1 MMVDE
6 PMTPY
11 AMYWVLFIVIA
22 IVSHSV
28 QLNLD
33 RKFKKYSQIPT
44 RDGLS
49 GHDVATRMLADHG
62 LTDVRVTCVEG
73 RLSDHY
79 NPETNTVNLSKDVYY
94 GRTMMA
100 AAVAAHECGHAVQ
113 HAKNYAPVQLR
124 SALVPVVQFSSQ
136 IVTFVLLAGIL
147 VVQTFPALMIAGIAL
162 FAMTT
167 LFSFVTLPVEVDASS
182 RALAWLK
189 HTSNNDSNTMTAA
202 QDALKAAAYTYVV
215 AAVSSLGT
223 LVYYIMIFI
232 SKYIS
237 FIPFYT
243 IPNEVSN

>member
-1 MMVDE
+1 ME
-6 PMTPY
+6 PYTIGMTPY
-11 AMYWVLFIVIA
+11 AFYWILFIFIA
-22 IVSHSV
+22 ILSHSV
-28 QLNLD
+28 QANLD

-44 RDGLS
+44 RDGS
-49 GHDVATRMLADHG
+49 TGHEVAQRMLADHG
-62 LTDVRVTCVEG
+62 LTDVRITCVEG
-73 RLSDHY
+73 QLSDHY

-113 HAKNYAPVQLR
+113 HAKKYAPVQMR

-136 IVTFVLLAGIL
+136 IVTWVLLMGIL
-147 VVQTFPALMIAGIAL
+147 VVETFPGLMIAGIVL
-162 FAMTT
+162 FALTT

-223 LVYYIMIFI
+223 LVYYIMIFL
-232 SKYIS
+232 SRRR
-237 FIPFYT
+237 
-243 IPNEVSN
+243 

>member
-1 MMVDE
+1 MI
-6 PMTPY
+6 PY
-11 AMYWVLFIVIA
+11 AFYWILFIFIA
-22 IVSHSV
+22 ILSHSV
-28 QLNLD
+28 QANLD

-62 LTDVRVTCVEG
+62 LTDVRVTCVDG

-189 HTSNNDSNTMTAA
+189 HTSNNDSDTMKAA

-223 LVYYIMIFI
+223 LVYYIMIFL
-232 SKYIS
+232 SRRR
-237 FIPFYT
+237 
-243 IPNEVSN
+243 

>member
-1 MMVDE
+1 MVNE

-28 QLNLD
+28 QANLD

-94 GRTMMA
+94 GRTMM
-100 AAVAAHECGHAVQ
+100 
-113 HAKNYAPVQLR
+113 R
-124 SALVPVVQFSSQ
+124 
-136 IVTFVLLAGIL
+136 
-147 VVQTFPALMIAGIAL
+147 
-162 FAMTT
+162 TT
-167 LFSFVTLPVEVDASS
+167 LPYSCARRWYLWCSS
-182 RALAWLK
+182 RHRL
-189 HTSNNDSNTMTAA
+189 
-202 QDALKAAAYTYVV
+202 
-215 AAVSSLGT
+215 
-223 LVYYIMIFI
+223 
-232 SKYIS
+232 
-237 FIPFYT
+237 
-243 IPNEVSN
+243 

>member
-73 RLSDHY
+73 LLSDHY

-223 LVYYIMIFI
+223 LVYYIMIFL
-232 SKYIS
+232 SRRR
-237 FIPFYT
+237 
-243 IPNEVSN
+243 

>member
-100 AAVAAHECGHAVQ
+100 AAVAAHGCGHAVQ

-223 LVYYIMIFI
+223 LVYYIMIFL
-232 SKYIS
+232 SRRR
-237 FIPFYT
+237 
-243 IPNEVSN
+243 

>member
-1 MMVDE
+1 MVDE

-223 LVYYIMIFI
+223 LVYYIMIFL
-232 SKYIS
+232 SRRR
-237 FIPFYT
+237 
-243 IPNEVSN
+243 

>member
-94 GRTMMA
+94 GRSMMA

-189 HTSNNDSNTMTAA
+189 HTSHNDSQTMTAA

-223 LVYYIMIFI
+223 LVYYIMIFL
-232 SKYIS
+232 SRRR
-237 FIPFYT
+237 
-243 IPNEVSN
+243 

>member
-1 MMVDE
+1 
-6 PMTPY
+6 
-11 AMYWVLFIVIA
+11 MYWVLFIVIA

-223 LVYYIMIFI
+223 LVYYIMIFL
-232 SKYIS
+232 SRRR
-237 FIPFYT
+237 
-243 IPNEVSN
+243 

>member
-1 MMVDE
+1 MI
-6 PMTPY
+6 PY
-11 AMYWVLFIVIA
+11 AFYWILFIFIA
-22 IVSHSV
+22 ILSHSV
-28 QLNLD
+28 QANLD

-44 RDGLS
+44 RDGSS
-49 GHDVATRMLADHG
+49 GRDVAQRMLADHG
-62 LTDVRVTCVEG
+62 LTDVRITCVEG
-73 RLSDHY
+73 QLSDHY

-147 VVQTFPALMIAGIAL
+147 VVQTFPALMLAGIVL
-162 FAMTT
+162 FALTT

-189 HTSNNDSNTMTAA
+189 HTSGNDSNTMTAA

-223 LVYYIMIFI
+223 LVYYIMIFL
-232 SKYIS
+232 SRRR
-237 FIPFYT
+237 
-243 IPNEVSN
+243 

>member
-1 MMVDE
+1 MMVNE

-223 LVYYIMIFI
+223 LVYYIMIFL
-232 SKYIS
+232 SRRR
-237 FIPFYT
+237 
-243 IPNEVSN
+243 

>member
-1 MMVDE
+1 MDPNVG
-6 PMTPY
+6 MTPY

-22 IVSHSV
+22 ILSHSV
-28 QLNLD
+28 QINLD

-44 RDGLS
+44 RDGSS
-49 GHDVATRMLADHG
+49 GREVAQRMLADHG
-62 LTDVRVTCVEG
+62 LTDVRITCVEG
-73 RLSDHY
+73 QLSDHY

-94 GRTMMA
+94 GRTLMA

-113 HAKNYAPVQLR
+113 HAKKYAPVQMR

-136 IVTFVLLAGIL
+136 IVTFVLLMGIL
-147 VVQTFPALMIAGIAL
+147 VVQTFPGLMIAGIVL
-162 FAMTT
+162 FALTT

-189 HTSNNDSNTMTAA
+189 HTSHNDSQTMTAA

-223 LVYYIMIFI
+223 LVYYIMIFL
-232 SKYIS
+232 SRRR
-237 FIPFYT
+237 
-243 IPNEVSN
+243 

>member
-1 MMVDE
+1 METYD
-6 PMTPY
+6 PYMTPY
-11 AMYWVLFIVIA
+11 ALYWVLFIVIA
-22 IVSHSV
+22 ILSHSV

-223 LVYYIMIFI
+223 LVYYIMIFL
-232 SKYIS
+232 SRRR
-237 FIPFYT
+237 
-243 IPNEVSN
+243 

>member
-1 MMVDE
+1 METYD
-6 PMTPY
+6 PYMTPY
-11 AMYWVLFIVIA
+11 ALYWVLFIVIA

-33 RKFKKYSQIPT
+33 RKFRKYSQIPT

-223 LVYYIMIFI
+223 LVYYIMIFL
-232 SKYIS
+232 SRRR
-237 FIPFYT
+237 
-243 IPNEVSN
+243 

>member
-33 RKFKKYSQIPT
+33 RKFRKYSQIPT

-189 HTSNNDSNTMTAA
+189 HTSHNDSQTMTAA

-223 LVYYIMIFI
+223 LVYYIMIFL
-232 SKYIS
+232 SRRR
-237 FIPFYT
+237 
-243 IPNEVSN
+243 

>member
-1 MMVDE
+1 
-6 PMTPY
+6 MTLY
-11 AMYWVLFIVIA
+11 AFYWILFIFIA
-22 IVSHSV
+22 ILSHSV
-28 QLNLD
+28 QANLD

-44 RDGLS
+44 RDGSS
-49 GHDVATRMLADHG
+49 GRDVAHRMLADHG

-73 RLSDHY
+73 QLSDHY

-94 GRTMMA
+94 GHTMMA

-147 VVQTFPALMIAGIAL
+147 VVQTFPALMLAGIVL
-162 FAMTT
+162 FALTT

-189 HTSNNDSNTMTAA
+189 HTSGNDSNTMTAA

-223 LVYYIMIFI
+223 LVYYIMIFL
-232 SKYIS
+232 SRRR
-237 FIPFYT
+237 
-243 IPNEVSN
+243 

>member
-1 MMVDE
+1 MI
-6 PMTPY
+6 PY
-11 AMYWVLFIVIA
+11 AFYWILFIFIA
-22 IVSHSV
+22 ILSHSV
-28 QLNLD
+28 QANLD

-44 RDGLS
+44 RDGSS
-49 GHDVATRMLADHG
+49 GRDVAQRMLADHG
-62 LTDVRVTCVEG
+62 LTDVRITCVEG
-73 RLSDHY
+73 QLSDHY

-113 HAKNYAPVQLR
+113 HAKKYAPVQMR

-136 IVTFVLLAGIL
+136 IVTIVLLMGIL
-147 VVQTFPALMIAGIAL
+147 VVQTFPGLMIAGIVL
-162 FAMTT
+162 FALTT

-189 HTSNNDSNTMTAA
+189 HTSNNDSDTMKAA

-223 LVYYIMIFI
+223 LVYYIMIFL
-232 SKYIS
+232 SRRR
-237 FIPFYT
+237 
-243 IPNEVSN
+243 

>member
-1 MMVDE
+1 MVNE

-33 RKFKKYSQIPT
+33 RKFRKYSQIPT

-223 LVYYIMIFI
+223 LVYYIMIFL
-232 SKYIS
+232 SRRR
-237 FIPFYT
+237 
-243 IPNEVSN
+243 

>member
-1 MMVDE
+1 MDVNVA
-6 PMTPY
+6 MTPY

-22 IVSHSV
+22 ILSHSV
-28 QLNLD
+28 QANLD

-44 RDGLS
+44 RDGSS
-49 GHDVATRMLADHG
+49 GRDVAHRMLADHG

-73 RLSDHY
+73 QLSDHY

-94 GRTMMA
+94 GHTMMA

-147 VVQTFPALMIAGIAL
+147 VVQTFPALMLAGIVL
-162 FAMTT
+162 FALTT

-189 HTSNNDSNTMTAA
+189 HTSGNDSNTMTAA

-223 LVYYIMIFI
+223 LVYYIMIFL
-232 SKYIS
+232 SRRR
-237 FIPFYT
+237 
-243 IPNEVSN
+243 

>member
-1 MMVDE
+1 METYD
-6 PMTPY
+6 PYMTPY
-11 AMYWVLFIVIA
+11 ALYWVLFIVIA
-22 IVSHSV
+22 ILSHSV
-28 QLNLD
+28 QANLD

-223 LVYYIMIFI
+223 LVYYIMIFL
-232 SKYIS
+232 SRRR
-237 FIPFYT
+237 
-243 IPNEVSN
+243 

>member
-1 MMVDE
+1 MMVNE
-6 PMTPY
+6 AMTPY

-33 RKFKKYSQIPT
+33 RKFRKYSQIPT

-189 HTSNNDSNTMTAA
+189 HTSNNDSNTMKAA

-215 AAVSSLGT
+215 AAVRSLGT
-223 LVYYIMIFI
+223 LVYYIIIFL
-232 SKYIS
+232 SRRR
-237 FIPFYT
+237 
-243 IPNEVSN
+243 

>member
-1 MMVDE
+1 MMVNE
-6 PMTPY
+6 AMTPY

-189 HTSNNDSNTMTAA
+189 HTSHNDSDTMKAA

-223 LVYYIMIFI
+223 LVYYIMIFL
-232 SKYIS
+232 SRRR
-237 FIPFYT
+237 
-243 IPNEVSN
+243 

>member
-1 MMVDE
+1 MEVYDVG
-6 PMTPY
+6 MTPY
-11 AMYWVLFIVIA
+11 AFYWILFIVIM
-22 IVSHSV
+22 VMSHSV
-28 QLNLD
+28 QANLD

-44 RDGLS
+44 RDGSS
-49 GHDVATRMLADHG
+49 GRDVAQRMLADHG
-62 LTDVRVTCVEG
+62 LTDVRITCVEG
-73 RLSDHY
+73 QLSDHY

-113 HAKNYAPVQLR
+113 HAKNYAPVQMR

-136 IVTFVLLAGIL
+136 IVTFVLLMGIL
-147 VVQTFPALMIAGIAL
+147 VVQTFPGLMIAGIVL
-162 FAMTT
+162 FALTT

-189 HTSNNDSNTMTAA
+189 HTSHNDSQTMTAA

-223 LVYYIMIFI
+223 LVYYIMIFL
-232 SKYIS
+232 SRRR
-237 FIPFYT
+237 
-243 IPNEVSN
+243 

>member
-1 MMVDE
+1 MVNE

-22 IVSHSV
+22 ILSHSV
-28 QLNLD
+28 QINLD

-44 RDGLS
+44 RDGSS
-49 GHDVATRMLADHG
+49 GREVAQRMLADHG
-62 LTDVRVTCVEG
+62 LTDVRITCVEG
-73 RLSDHY
+73 QLSDHY

-113 HAKNYAPVQLR
+113 HAKNYAPVQMR

-147 VVQTFPALMIAGIAL
+147 VVQTFPALMLAGIVL
-162 FAMTT
+162 FALTT

-189 HTSNNDSNTMTAA
+189 HTSGNDSNTMTAA

-223 LVYYIMIFI
+223 LVYYIMIFL
-232 SKYIS
+232 SRRR
-237 FIPFYT
+237 
-243 IPNEVSN
+243 